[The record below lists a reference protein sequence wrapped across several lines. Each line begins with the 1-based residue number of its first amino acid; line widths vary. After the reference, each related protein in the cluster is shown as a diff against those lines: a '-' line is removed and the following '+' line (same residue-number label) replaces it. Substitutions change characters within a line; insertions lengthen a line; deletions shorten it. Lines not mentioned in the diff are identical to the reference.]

1 MLELRN
7 LRYMGLIRM
16 NGLIRSGARWENI
29 KKDPMVRHFMD
40 SPEGQL
46 LNSVLTTTK
55 DQATLEA
62 EFKLSKARELRGGI
76 IR

>member
-16 NGLIRSGARWENI
+16 NGLIHSGARWENI

-62 EFKLSKARELRGGI
+62 EFKLAKARELRSGI